1 MSRRRWILGIGLL
14 VASACQCGGVA
25 SDEAARLSYLGLD
38 PGIGR
43 ALGLGF
49 DGFNAASSANI
60 PTQTADGA
68 TSGTMTVSGQVDQG
82 SSANKGMRLQLALVE
97 YADPFPSDVDA
108 SQVQV
113 QYATPG
119 GAPLALELQ
128 LRDIPSGTMT
138 GTLKGSV
145 QMEGDLNGELGLD
158 LALAGDIEEDPDHP
172 GQTRRQAGTIRV
184 TGTAVSDY
192 GEYAVDL
199 TR

>member
-1 MSRRRWILGIGLL
+1 MSRRRWFLGIGLL
-14 VASACQCGGVA
+14 LASACQCGGVA

-68 TSGTMTVSGQVDQG
+68 TSGSMTVSGQVDQG
-82 SSANKGMRLQLALVE
+82 SSANKGMRLQLALVD

-108 SQVQV
+108 SQVEV
-113 QYATPG
+113 TYNTADG
-119 GAPLALELQ
+119 SPLALELQ
-128 LRDIPSGTMT
+128 LRDIPDGTMT
-138 GTLKGSV
+138 GTLKGAV
-145 QMEGDLNGELGLD
+145 QMEGDLNGDLSLD
-158 LALAGDIEEDPDHP
+158 LSLAGNIEEDPDNA
-172 GQTRRQAGTIRV
+172 GQTRREAGTIHV
-184 TGTAVSDY
+184 TGKAVSDY
-192 GEYAVDL
+192 GEYVVDL